1 MQACGVRYARLSH
14 PVGLEGFQINQR
26 KVDQYTQGRIIL
38 AGDAAHIHSPLA
50 AQGMNTGIQDAFN
63 LAWKLAL
70 VASQRAPESL
80 LATYQAEREPVGKA
94 VLRGTELLTRLAMA
108 RAPLLVA
115 ARTLLIPRLT
125 ALAAVQRR
133 MANTVA
139 MLRVSYRHSPL
150 VRDVG
155 GRHGMLR
162 AGDRAPDGLVQAG
175 PERTAIRLFE
185 RLRGTRHVLLAFAG
199 RLDVTAIQLS
209 WRRINE
215 MLGHGYRDVVDAY
228 LILVSGD
235 QRVASELDANVL
247 DASILYDRDL
257 LLHRRY
263 GLEQGGL
270 VLIRPDGYIGLRSRF
285 LATQPLQIYCDALFV
300 PWRGPVRERRVAR

>member
-1 MQACGVRYARLSH
+1 VHDAQLSH
-14 PVGLEGFQINQR
+14 PVVLEPFQIQQR
-26 KVDQYTQGRIIL
+26 TVKQYAQRRVFL
-38 AGDAAHIHSPLA
+38 VGDAAHIHSPLA

-70 VASQRAPESL
+70 VTSQRAPESL
-80 LATYQAEREPVGKA
+80 LATYQAEREPVGRSA
-94 VLRGTELLTRLAMA
+94 LQGTELLTRLVML

-115 ARTLLIPRLT
+115 ARDLLIPRIT
-125 ALAAVQRR
+125 ALPAVRRR
-133 MANTVA
+133 MANTLA
-139 MLRVSYRHSPL
+139 MLRVSYRQSPL

-155 GRHGMLR
+155 GRHGKLR
-162 AGDRAPDGLVQAG
+162 AGDRAPDGVVQTG
-175 PERTAIRLFE
+175 PEGSAKRLFE
-185 RLRGTRHVLLAFAG
+185 LLRGIRHVLLDFAG
-199 RLDVTAIQLS
+199 QQDVTAIQLS

-235 QRVASELDANVL
+235 QLVAAEQ
-247 DASILYDRDL
+247 DASVLYDRDL

-270 VLIRPDGYIGLRSRF
+270 VLIRPDGYIGLRSHS
-285 LATQPLQIYCDALFV
+285 LATQPLQVYCDELFV
-300 PWRGPVRERRVAR
+300 PWRDPVRERRIAR